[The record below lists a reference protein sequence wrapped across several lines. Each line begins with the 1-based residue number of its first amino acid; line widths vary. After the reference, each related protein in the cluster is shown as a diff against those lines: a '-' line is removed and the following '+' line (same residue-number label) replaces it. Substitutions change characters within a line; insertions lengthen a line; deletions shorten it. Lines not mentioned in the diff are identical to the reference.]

1 MTQNNAKFPM
11 KSLIL
16 AIIFIAVLPL
26 LPIFIAGDWGWWEV
40 WLYAGISVVSFIVS
54 RIIAGKKNPGL
65 LAERGKYTD
74 HEDTQPWDKI
84 LSPLVGFGGVLI
96 LIVAGLDAVLGWSAM
111 LSFPLRM
118 IGLVILLAGHVL
130 GGYALVENAFFS
142 GVVRLQKERGHHV
155 IETGPY
161 AWVRHPGYAGALLTY
176 VGTPLLLNSWWAF
189 LPVVF
194 MWTVLIYRTQK
205 EDRFLQENLDGY
217 KEFTQKTKYR
227 LFPGLW

>member
-1 MTQNNAKFPM
+1 M